1 MCGRFLV
8 QDVCYNGNEGG
19 QSWEEKKQLI
29 LLILKMLESSTDEKH
44 PMTQTQ
50 IANII
55 SSVQPCDR
63 KTVSR
68 NINFLKEIGY
78 PIVKT
83 TKGFYMD
90 NKVFTKEEVDF
101 VKLAILNSESKSE
114 KEKEDIANKVANCMT
129 KKYFVK

>member
-1 MCGRFLV
+1 MRT
-8 QDVCYNGNEGG
+8 
-19 QSWEEKKQLI
+19 KKQLI
-29 LLILKMLESSTDEKH
+29 LLILKLLESNTDERH
-44 PMTQTQ
+44 PITQTE

-68 NINFLKEIGY
+68 NIKFLKEAGY
-78 PIVKT
+78 PIIKT

-101 VKLAILNSESKSE
+101 VRLAIINSENKSE
-114 KEKEDIANKVANCMT
+114 EEKESLANEVVQCMT